1 MISMCWFWAVAGLAE
16 KAANAST
23 RPVTPAAHR
32 NDFAVL
38 VMTRSRDRVVERGEY
53 RPTGAFAACVT
64 NAAGG
69 IRSAHAGRAAVR
81 SPRDFATLCPA
92 SRPRKIAAVTA
103 A

>member
-16 KAANAST
+16 KAANANT
-23 RPVTPAAHR
+23 RPVTPATHR
-32 NDFAVL
+32 NDVAVI
-38 VMTRSRDRVVERGEY
+38 MTRSRDRVVERGEY

-64 NAAGG
+64 NTAGG

-81 SPRDFATLCPA
+81 SPRDFATLCPT
-92 SRPRKIAAVTA
+92 SRPPNIAAVTA